1 MADDS
6 MRYVH
11 TLAIV
16 LNCWNDSDLYEKL
29 YSKLPIDPEYLEEPE
44 MKIETIKGS
53 EYIKYEISNK
63 QRAST

>member
-1 MADDS
+1 MADDC

-16 LNCWNDSDLYEKL
+16 LNCRKESDLYKKL
-29 YSKLPIDPEYLEEPE
+29 YSKDEFDPDYVTEPE

-53 EYIKYEISNK
+53 EYIKYEVSNK
-63 QRAST
+63 